1 MSASLERVVGMIEGQ
16 VKAMEKRID
25 GIADD
30 ISSVKDDISAVKNDI
45 AKIRDIFQQVQGGSK
60 VLMFV
65 CSALG
70 GGGVFAALKYLPM
83 IIPK

>member
-1 MSASLERVVGMIEGQ
+1 MIEGQ

-30 ISSVKDDISAVKNDI
+30 ISLVKNDI
-45 AKIRDIFQQVQGGSK
+45 GEIKAMMQQVQGGSK
-60 VLMFV
+60 VLMFLGG
-65 CSALG
+65 ALG
-70 GGGVFAALKYLPM
+70 GGGVFALLKYLPM